1 MKNIIDINANGEVL
15 VSSVNDETNTLY
27 INGTLIDSSQW
38 IGSGSYTAT
47 VEGHA
52 ITIAKAPDLNGNI
65 QLIRVSEYN
74 YRLIKLRSF
83 NNVLDVYQDG
93 ISVVGSDGIARI
105 TGGSSGANKNTWY
118 GSSNTVAGTQTKVVT
133 TTSGNFELEA
143 GNIVVVKFTYAQTY
157 SGSYKL
163 DVDGT
168 GAVTVM
174 SKGTTGSERYC
185 YVAGEAVA
193 HVYDGTNF
201 IAINEG
207 IASTTYYGITKLL
220 NSVSSTSTSMAA
232 TPNSVKQAYDLADSK
247 QDELISGINIKTI
260 NNESLL
266 GSGDVPIESGS
277 EVSVSADLTT
287 GTKIGTITVDGS
299 ATDLY
304 APSGLV
310 TPADYVIEDGISGSW
325 QYRKWNKGRIE
336 AWYVGSVTMSATTST
351 SSGIYYRTSTLAV
364 PSGIFNTA
372 PRTIVGSAADDN
384 TIIAVKGYA
393 ESNTSIK
400 IRDYRTN
407 SLSSTQARQIRVY
420 AWNGETV

>member
-1 MKNIIDINANGEVL
+1 MKNIILINTNGEVL
-15 VSSVNDETNTLY
+15 VSSINDGTNTLY

>member
-1 MKNIIDINANGEVL
+1 MKNIILINTNGEVL
-15 VSSVNDETNTLY
+15 VSSINDGTNTLY

-207 IASTTYYGITKLL
+207 IASTTYYGIKVNMGERDLTSSELSECNSYNTRCATFKKLPVGPIC
-220 NSVSSTSTSMAA
+220 NPS
-232 TPNSVKQAYDLADSK
+232 
-247 QDELISGINIKTI
+247 
-260 NNESLL
+260 
-266 GSGDVPIESGS
+266 IESINAS
-277 EVSVSADLTT
+277 INPIHSNYYYFVADKNK
-287 GTKIGTITVDGS
+287 KIYFS
-299 ATDLY
+299 RNSKEHL
-304 APSGLV
+304 
-310 TPADYVIEDGISGSW
+310 
-325 QYRKWNKGRIE
+325 
-336 AWYVGSVTMSATTST
+336 
-351 SSGIYYRTSTLAV
+351 
-364 PSGIFNTA
+364 
-372 PRTIVGSAADDN
+372 N
-384 TIIAVKGYA
+384 TISDLK
-393 ESNTSIK
+393 SNGLWFT
-400 IRDYRTN
+400 Y
-407 SLSSTQARQIRVY
+407 
-420 AWNGETV
+420 